1 MEERA
6 KPVIRE
12 ATLEDVYAIR
22 RFHAHSWLET
32 YPNESAGVPR
42 SWVLERWLN
51 WDSEEKLQES
61 SQVIADILAN
71 KNHLYRIAVVGSD
84 VVALMHAMRDSIT
97 QELGGLYIDKRYQGS
112 GLAQELMELANGFW
126 NSRRP
131 VELSVVD
138 YNERAKHFYEKQG
151 FKKIVKSEYLHADKM
166 PSIKMRREP
175 TE

>member
-1 MEERA
+1 MVPPNFTWDPVFNRGDFYLEFTMEERA

-97 QELGGLYIDKRYQGS
+97 QELGGLYIDKIG
-112 GLAQELMELANGFW
+112 
-126 NSRRP
+126 
-131 VELSVVD
+131 
-138 YNERAKHFYEKQG
+138 RAH
-151 FKKIVKSEYLHADKM
+151 V
-166 PSIKMRREP
+166 
-175 TE
+175 